1 MALEKASRGGS
12 RYIHQQLR
20 PGQTLLISPPRNLF
34 PLRAAERVTLLAAG
48 IGITPLYAMALRLEA
63 EGVPFTLHYYLKNR
77 TQGAF
82 VRELQ
87 RRFRAESVVIHSSC
101 EGDSARQHLAAAL
114 NKTHTGYPIYLCGPE
129 GFMAAARRVAIEQGW
144 AETLI
149 HSEAF
154 QPVAMPAGA
163 EEGETFS
170 VTLASSESG
179 GRCPRIRPS
188 PRCSRRTASPFPS
201 PARWGFAAP
210 A

>member
-1 MALEKASRGGS
+1 
-12 RYIHQQLR
+12 
-20 PGQTLLISPPRNLF
+20 
-34 PLRAAERVTLLAAG
+34 VTLLAAG
-48 IGITPLYAMALRLEA
+48 IGITPLYAMALRLKA

-77 TQGAF
+77 AQGAF

-87 RRFRAESVVIHSSC
+87 RRFSAESVVIHCSC

-129 GFMAAARRVAIEQGW
+129 GFMAAARRVAMEQGW

-163 EEGETFS
+163 EEEKR
-170 VTLASSESG
+170 LA
-179 GRCPRIRPS
+179 
-188 PRCSRRTASPFPS
+188 
-201 PARWGFAAP
+201 
-210 A
+210 